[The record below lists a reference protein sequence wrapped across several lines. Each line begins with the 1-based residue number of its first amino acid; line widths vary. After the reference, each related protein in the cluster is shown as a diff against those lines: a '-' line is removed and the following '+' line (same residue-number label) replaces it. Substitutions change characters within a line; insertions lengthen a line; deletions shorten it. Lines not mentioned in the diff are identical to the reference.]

1 MVDNA
6 AVRRFALVLLT
17 VGVALAA
24 TAAALAGS
32 KDPQLHKR
40 AADVRLAKSLIL
52 KRADLPAGF
61 VDNGPEK
68 SSGPTP
74 DLPCPEPNLHAL
86 VMTADVSSHNFVR
99 KHPGAYAET
108 ATGASF
114 LLRAAQAER
123 AVAAVTSK
131 KMGPCLKQ
139 AVIKGMSKG
148 ANGALT
154 VVAAHATPIS
164 ESVVDMHIKLWDI
177 LVAFKVKGHVM
188 QDELVLGFFRRGRV
202 VSTLL
207 VNSLNGLT
215 EEESKSISEKMTF
228 RLESLP
234 KSAVR

>member
-1 MVDNA
+1 
-6 AVRRFALVLLT
+6 
-17 VGVALAA
+17 
-24 TAAALAGS
+24 
-32 KDPQLHKR
+32 
-40 AADVRLAKSLIL
+40 
-52 KRADLPAGF
+52 LPAGF
-61 VDNGPEK
+61 VDNGPQK

-86 VMTADVSSHNFVR
+86 VMTADASSHNFVR

-114 LLRAAQAER
+114 FLRAAQAER
-123 AVAAVTSK
+123 AVAAITSK

-139 AVIKGMSKG
+139 AVIKGASKG
-148 ANGALT
+148 ANGTLK

-177 LVAFKVKGHVM
+177 LVTFSMKGHVVR
-188 QDELVLGFFRRGRV
+188 DEVVLGFFRRGRV

-215 EEESKSISEKMTF
+215 ENESKNISEKMTF

-234 KSAVR
+234 KSVVR